1 MISDS
6 PWAYCTE
13 PGLNIN
19 WGFGLSCTRGDF
31 GDTYTHTK
39 RNGKQIE
46 LKSVSIRGEYSRG
59 ESHFS
64 LFWKDFYFKYTAVSR
79 KVVG

>member
-19 WGFGLSCTRGDF
+19 WGFVHA
-31 GDTYTHTK
+31 DTSVTHTHKK
-39 RNGKQIE
+39 RDGKQIE
-46 LKSVSIRGEYSRG
+46 SKSVSIRGEYSRG